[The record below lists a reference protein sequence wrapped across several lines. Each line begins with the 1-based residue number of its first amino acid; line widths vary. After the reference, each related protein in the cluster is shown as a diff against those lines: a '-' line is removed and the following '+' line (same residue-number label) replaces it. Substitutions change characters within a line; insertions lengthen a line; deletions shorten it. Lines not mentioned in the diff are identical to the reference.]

1 MNGNGENTMKETTC
15 ETMILSGANSVKDD
29 GYGGWIRLVDYGE
42 YAHRLGLQI
51 VDASACKQMARR
63 FSSLRQRLARRFRG
77 VPIYIGHPDDPA
89 FRGQV
94 GHDDTRAYGWVKFIE
109 ARDNGLWICPKWSR
123 AGAELLENAHYKFL
137 SPRWEMAS
145 LGNGRFTPK
154 QLLSIGLTNTPNM
167 DVEAIANQEGAD
179 EEPAEGTAARN
190 TPDKNT
196 DIPEKHIPA
205 GDIPMADIFAEN
217 APAEPVPAEDVSAA
231 AIPGADIPTEA
242 TTGEVSPDDAQR
254 EQEPLPVDVPA
265 MGLLRMPE
273 QGGPIAANCARLSAD
288 IIHRQSITQSLDRR
302 CYLSNE
308 MKKHRVLTLVRERMD
323 RKCESFA
330 TAWCNVKRTHP
341 FWFEN

>member
-1 MNGNGENTMKETTC
+1 MNDNGRSAMKETTC
-15 ETMILSGANSVKDD
+15 ETMILAGANSVKDD
-29 GYGGWIRLVDYGE
+29 GCGEWLRLVDYGE

-77 VPIYIGHPDDPA
+77 VPVYIGHPDDPA

-137 SPRWEMAS
+137 SPRWEMAP
-145 LGNGRFTPK
+145 LGNGRFAPR

-167 DVEAIANQEGAD
+167 DVEAIANQEGACG
-179 EEPAEGTAARN
+179 EAAEGAPAEDMSDEDANVPGA
-190 TPDKNT
+190 DV
-196 DIPEKHIPA
+196 
-205 GDIPMADIFAEN
+205 PMADI
-217 APAEPVPAEDVSAA
+217 PVG
-231 AIPGADIPTEA
+231 AIGGNI
-242 TTGEVSPDDAQR
+242 SPDGAR
-254 EQEPLPVDVPA
+254 PGEEPSPAGVDVPV

-273 QGGPIAANCARLSAD
+273 QGGPVAANSARLPED

-302 CYLSNE
+302 CCLSNE

-341 FWFEN
+341 FWFEG